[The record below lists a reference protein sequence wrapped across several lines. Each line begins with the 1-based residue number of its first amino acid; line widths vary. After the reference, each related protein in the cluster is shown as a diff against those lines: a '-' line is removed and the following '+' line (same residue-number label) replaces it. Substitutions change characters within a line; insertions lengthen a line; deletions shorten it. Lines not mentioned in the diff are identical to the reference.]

1 MEAIMQPVYKDGSL
15 GRTEDYE
22 LERFAQLLGRQD
34 IDHIRIFDKETGGK
48 VGLPQIEEKELER
61 MIDAKFTEREKKS
74 TLMQDYKLLTAEFD
88 NKVARRFL

>member
-1 MEAIMQPVYKDGSL
+1 MQPVYRVGSL

-22 LERFAQLLGRQD
+22 LERFTQLLGRQD
-34 IDHIRIFDKETGGK
+34 IDHIRIFDKENGGK
-48 VGLPQIEEKELER
+48 VGLPQIEGKELER
-61 MIDAKFTEREKKS
+61 MIDAKFTEKEKKS